1 MSIFISNLYNIYIYT
16 IVAILITYM
25 LTSIFFN
32 HIISTIQ
39 QEEVPKRD
47 VNIGLCSAHE
57 YVL

>member
-1 MSIFISNLYNIYIYT
+1 
-16 IVAILITYM
+16 M